1 MLGVKTGKCVNTSKA
16 QSDPGQK
23 VCEIYAW
30 CPVEIDIT
38 PMPNFNLR
46 QASLI
51 DYDMIYAV
59 LFIKACPSLNFEVKL
74 ASISRD
80 VRFEDIFHNCGRSS

>member
-1 MLGVKTGKCVNTSKA
+1 MMLGVKTGNCVNTSKA
-16 QSDPGQK
+16 QDDPNQK

-46 QASLI
+46 Q
-51 DYDMIYAV
+51 DT
-59 LFIKACPSLNFEVKL
+59 FILSMQFSALNTL
-74 ASISRD
+74 Q
-80 VRFEDIFHNCGRSS
+80 